1 MSIET
6 VWMASF
12 FRRNAKP
19 VAERF
24 PGALLPQQEIVA
36 AGLFDRRGR
45 RKLDQEFRALAQAV
59 ALGANRAAVHLNDG
73 FRPCAFGFVHYARSG
88 AKVVEID
95 LVVALP
101 RERKGEARTTKS
113 APPTPAPGDIAVLE
127 SKARIDAHVLAPAK
141 GNRLG
146 RPETP
151 GDRRHQIWDWDIL
164 PSHIRKREEVARSF
178 TGARFHIPRRFAWSQ
193 R

>member
-1 MSIET
+1 MTSFFLVFFDPGKRMVISGPGYRRGKSPRT
-6 VWMASF
+6 YSAGAVAGSWIKNFAPLPKPSLSARIVPLCISTMASG
-12 FRRNAKP
+12 P
-19 VAERF
+19 
-24 PGALLPQQEIVA
+24 ALL
-36 AGLFDRRGR
+36 
-45 RKLDQEFRALAQAV
+45 
-59 ALGANRAAVHLNDG
+59 
-73 FRPCAFGFVHYARSG
+73 GFVQCAQSI
-88 AKVVEID
+88 ASAVEID

-113 APPTPAPGDIAVLE
+113 APQTPAPGDIAVLK
-127 SKARIDAHVLAPAK
+127 SKARMDAQALAPAK

-151 GDRRHQIWDWDIL
+151 GDRGHQVWDWDIL
-164 PSHIRKREEVARSF
+164 PSHIRKREEVTCSF